1 MKILEIATSTS
12 PQKVYNDPNAKRGS
26 GYDFM
31 TYEIA
36 KHLAKIPENS
46 VDFFTIVQFH
56 KKNKIDNITLLQN
69 ELKKTI
75 FHFSPYLFL
84 KSLILLRCYFDFSRN
99 AIRDIL
105 YESVL
110 AGYYRWLIKKGHY
123 DVIHVHGCI
132 FSNEILKYIAK
143 ENDVKIV
150 FTLHGLNSV
159 SKTTNTYNSN
169 RKYERDFLREC
180 YLNNQLVSFVSSG
193 CIKSVHNILNISD
206 TPSFR
211 TILNGCEISSVTGDV
226 IDIRAR
232 YNIPDNSFILLYV
245 GNISKN
251 KNQEAVVHA
260 FDLMDADLLDRTYIL
275 FLGGINNAY
284 RQEWASV
291 LDNSKYRSH
300 FIECGFISKSEI
312 HNYYSQS
319 NGNILISVVEGFG
332 LSIIESMSFGK
343 PSIVDMNMDIASDIN
358 DDKIIKFVDR
368 KSPVSIVEGIQTLL
382 RSEWNGKYMVEQAQ
396 RFSFEQMAIR
406 YMELLKS

>member
-1 MKILEIATSTS
+1 MRILEIATSTS
-12 PQKVYNDPNAKRGS
+12 PQKVNNDPTAKRGS

-36 KHLAKIPENS
+36 KYLAKIPGNS

-159 SKTTNTYNSN
+159 SKTTNTYDSN
-169 RKYERDFLREC
+169 RRYERDFLKDC
-180 YLNNQLVSFVSSG
+180 YLKNQLVSFVSSG
-193 CIKSVHNILNISD
+193 CIKSVHEMLNVND
-206 TPSFR
+206 TPSFK
-211 TILNGCEISSVTGDV
+211 TTLNGCEISSVKENV
-226 IDIRAR
+226 IDIRSR
-232 YNIPDNSFILLYV
+232 YNLPNNSFVLLYV

-251 KNQEAVVHA
+251 KNQEAVVNA
-260 FDLMDADLLDRTYIL
+260 FDLLDADLLDKTYIC
-275 FLGGINNAY
+275 FLGGINISY
-284 RQEWASV
+284 KQEWTSLLAK
-291 LDNSKYRSH
+291 SKYKSH
-300 FIECGFISKSEI
+300 FIECGFISKNEI

-368 KSPVSIVEGIQTLL
+368 TSPSSIVDGIRTLL
-382 RSEWNGKYMVEQAQ
+382 SSDWDEDYLVEQSQ
-396 RFSFEQMAIR
+396 KFSFEQMAVR